1 MEKKKLHKLS
11 MTALLVSFLPLVT
24 FIPILFNITLPD
36 NIRSVWAG
44 INILSVF
51 VGMILS
57 IICVKNHESRS
68 VTNIISTIISVFW
81 VLLMGG
87 IIVLALFINMK

>member
-1 MEKKKLHKLS
+1 MKKKKLQKLS
-11 MTALLVSFLPLVT
+11 VAALIVSILPLVT

-51 VGMILS
+51 VGLLLS

-68 VTNIISTIISVFW
+68 VTNIISAIISGFW

-87 IIVLALFINMK
+87 IIVLALVISLK